1 MSKLSYQIVI
11 PCPNG
16 GPFLHVEPSTY
27 YSTFGGA
34 VSQFDRLRAENPAI
48 NELEVVTVDRDAPME
63 VGHGE

>member
-34 VSQFDRLRAENPAI
+34 VSQFARLRAENPDI
-48 NELEVVTVDRDAPME
+48 SELDVVIVDRNAPME
-63 VGHGE
+63 VGYGE